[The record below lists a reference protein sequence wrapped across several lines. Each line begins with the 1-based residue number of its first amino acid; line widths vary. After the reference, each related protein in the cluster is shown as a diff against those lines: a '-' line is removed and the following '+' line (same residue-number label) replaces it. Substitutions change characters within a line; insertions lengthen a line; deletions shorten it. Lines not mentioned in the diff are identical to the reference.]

1 MNLVFI
7 SFSLD
12 LMKKFSI
19 GSWPGELPS
28 PAQNTGRLLAPS
40 FNLFLACSSC
50 ARRRPPHQA
59 GDGHDR
65 LFKVAGATDAF
76 TTTTLLSLV
85 GARGAQEC
93 VEGGQ
98 CGDQH
103 QWKCQEEE
111 EEGEGGGDHGPA
123 HNGL

>member
-1 MNLVFI
+1 
-7 SFSLD
+7 
-12 LMKKFSI
+12 MKKFSI

-40 FNLFLACSSC
+40 FNLFLACSSS

-65 LFKVAGATDAF
+65 LFKVAGATDDF
-76 TTTTLLSLV
+76 TTTALISLV

-93 VEGGQ
+93 VKGGQ

-111 EEGEGGGDHGPA
+111 EEGQGGGDNGPA